1 MAMAAASS
9 NASMAYY
16 AYPSSDGAFYYC
28 YGAGD
33 ASCVFNPQVFNPDPS
48 SFQIIAS
55 EYPPPYGSSAAS
67 CCFSAIVPASNPPSQ
82 SLQFPGWNPP
92 VAASSTWQQ
101 STMPALEPPMTC
113 VKRPNEE
120 VLLSGDVLIKR
131 PRQDGVASFV
141 VYPQRP
147 GEKDCVFYM
156 KTRTCSFG
164 ASCKFDHP
172 SWVPAGGIPDWK
184 EVSSSIDSL
193 PLRPGEL
200 DCPFYMKTG
209 ICKYSKRCKFNH
221 PKDRPAIAASDKKV
235 SEQSKTVVENA
246 IGNMPTSATTAEG
259 EDKKVAIVKPS
270 LSFNLKGLPIRPGE
284 SDCTFYMKTGSC
296 KFGSTCRFSH
306 PDWNPAIA
314 LTQMQQTVLPVIG
327 DLSGGI
333 GYPTAYFGLQA
344 IPDIVLSASGSEV
357 PGTIQGLSIAY
368 NPPYPQRPGDQE
380 CSYYMK
386 TGSCKFA
393 TTCKYHHPLSRLDPS
408 YVDPGVKLTSG
419 LPRHEGQLA
428 CIHYM
433 KTGTCRYGPSC
444 KFDHPPPEEA
454 AAKVLAEVTKSEHN
468 IPGDSGHGALT
479 IG

>member
-184 EVSSSIDSL
+184 EVSSSSDSL

-200 DCPFYMKTG
+200 DCP
-209 ICKYSKRCKFNH
+209 
-221 PKDRPAIAASDKKV
+221 
-235 SEQSKTVVENA
+235 
-246 IGNMPTSATTAEG
+246 
-259 EDKKVAIVKPS
+259 
-270 LSFNLKGLPIRPGE
+270 GE
-284 SDCTFYMKTGSC
+284 SDCMFYLKTGSC
-296 KFGSTCRFSH
+296 KFGSMCRFSH

-314 LTQMQQTVLPVIG
+314 LTQLQQTVLPVIG
-327 DLSGGI
+327 DLSGGV
-333 GYPTAYFGLQA
+333 GYPSAYFGLQA
-344 IPDIVLSASGSEV
+344 MPDIVVSASGSEV
-357 PGTIQGLSIAY
+357 AGSMQGLSLAY

-386 TGSCKFA
+386 TGHCKFA
-393 TTCKYHHPLSRLDPS
+393 TTCKYHHPLNRLELS
-408 YVDPGVKLTSG
+408 NADPGVKLCFSG

-428 CIHYM
+428 CVHYM
-433 KTGTCRYGPSC
+433 KTGTCKYGPTC
-444 KFDHPPPEEA
+444 KFDHPSPEEA
-454 AAKVLAEVTKSEHN
+454 AAKALAEVTKSERN
-468 IPGDSGHGALT
+468 IHGDTSHGALN